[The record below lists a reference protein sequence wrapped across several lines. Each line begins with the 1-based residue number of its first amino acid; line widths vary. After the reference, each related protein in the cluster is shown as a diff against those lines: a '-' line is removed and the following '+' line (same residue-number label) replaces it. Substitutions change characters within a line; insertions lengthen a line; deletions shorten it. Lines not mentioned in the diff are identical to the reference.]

1 VAGQPATQAAGASA
15 PASAVAG
22 HAAVLDPD
30 APRAALAG
38 ELDRDL
44 AVADDVALAED
55 PALVLALARDP
66 EPDRAK
72 RPDRVRNMPD
82 GWRRVALIGT
92 MSIFGPL
99 CIDMYLPALPEIS
112 RQLHASA
119 SAVQLTL
126 TACLIGIAAGQL
138 ILGPISDRIGRRPPL
153 LAGLASFVLSSLA
166 CAMAPNIYA
175 LTGFRLI
182 QGFGGAAGIV
192 IARSIV
198 RDLHSGTALAKFF
211 ATLMLATGV
220 GPVFAPQI
228 GSWILSF
235 TSWRG
240 VFVVLAAFGLILLFS
255 AWWQVPETLAPANR
269 LTGSVWSTLG
279 TMVAVSRDRVFL
291 GCVLACGL
299 GMGGT
304 FAYIAGSSFVLQ
316 NVYGLSPLG
325 YGLIFAVNAF
335 GMIIGAQVSG
345 RLAGRFGA
353 GPLLTSGLVTMI
365 AGGVILFT
373 VVVGHVTGLAG
384 VIPAL
389 WLVMFGFGFVGPNS
403 AALAMQRYP
412 QAAGSAAAVLGSFQF
427 GMAAL
432 IAPLAGAGG
441 TKDALPMV
449 MLVLCL
455 PVAALAAR
463 LLLARTGGQPA
474 VPAGAAV
481 TAEVAAAVRTDAAG

>member
-1 VAGQPATQAAGASA
+1 M
-15 PASAVAG
+15 
-22 HAAVLDPD
+22 
-30 APRAALAG
+30 
-38 ELDRDL
+38 
-44 AVADDVALAED
+44 DDVGSASNPHTSTEPLTATDPLTGIPAED
-55 PALVLALARDP
+55 LALAVEVAQDLGP
-66 EPDRAK
+66 GADRP
-72 RPDRVRNMPD
+72 RPGSRERTMPT

-99 CIDMYLPALPEIS
+99 CIDMYLPALPDIN

-126 TACLIGIAAGQL
+126 TACLIGMALGQL
-138 ILGPISDRIGRRPPL
+138 ILGPVSDRVGRRRPL
-153 LAGLASFVLSSLA
+153 VLGLAAFTISSLA
-166 CAMAPNIYA
+166 CAVAPNIVA

-192 IARSIV
+192 MARSIV
-198 RDLHSGTALAKFF
+198 RDLHSGAALARFY

-240 VFVVLAAFGLILLFS
+240 VFVVLAGCGAVLMVS
-255 AWWQVPETLAPANR
+255 AWWRIPETLAPENR
-269 LTGSVWSTLG
+269 QEGSLWSTLG
-279 TMVAVSRDRVFL
+279 TMAAVSRDRVFI

-304 FAYIAGSSFVLQ
+304 FAYISGSSFVLQ
-316 NVYGLSPLG
+316 NVYGLSALG
-325 YGLIFAVNAF
+325 YGLVFALNAF

-345 RLAGRFGA
+345 HLTGRFGA
-353 GPLLTSGLVTMI
+353 GPLLTAGLATMI
-365 AGGVILFT
+365 AGGALLFA
-373 VVVGHVTGLAG
+373 VVAGHLTGLAG

-389 WLVMFGFGFVGPNS
+389 WLCMFGFGFVGPNS

-412 QAAGSAAAVLGSFQF
+412 RAAGSAAAVLGSFQF
-427 GMAAL
+427 GMAAV

-441 TKDALPMV
+441 PKDALPMV
-449 MLVLCL
+449 LLVLLL

-463 LLLARTGGQPA
+463 LLLARSDGQPA
-474 VPAGAAV
+474 
-481 TAEVAAAVRTDAAG
+481 AAG

>member
-1 VAGQPATQAAGASA
+1 VAGLPATPTAKASA
-15 PASAVAG
+15 PVSDAAG
-22 HAAVLDPD
+22 HAAVLVPD
-30 APRAALAG
+30 APSAAPAP
-38 ELDRDL
+38 
-44 AVADDVALAED
+44 AVLPIED
-55 PALVLALARDP
+55 PLTGSPAQDLALAREVGEDLAADP
-66 EPDRAK
+66 GRGQ
-72 RPDRVRNMPD
+72 RPERVRNMPT

-99 CIDMYLPALPEIS
+99 CIDMYLPALPDIS

-138 ILGPISDRIGRRPPL
+138 LLGPISDRIGRRPPL
-153 LAGLASFVLSSLA
+153 LGGLAAFVLSSVA

-198 RDLHSGTALAKFF
+198 RDLHSGTALARFF

-240 VFVVLAAFGLILLFS
+240 VFYVLAVFGALLLVS
-255 AWWQVPETLAPANR
+255 AWWRVPETLAPHNR

-304 FAYIAGSSFVLQ
+304 FAYISGSSFVLQ
-316 NVYGLSPLG
+316 NVYGLSALG
-325 YGLIFAVNAF
+325 YGLVFAFNAF

-345 RLAGRFGA
+345 RLTARYGA
-353 GPLLTSGLVTMI
+353 NRLLTSGLATMI
-365 AGGVILFT
+365 VGGAILFT
-373 VVVGHVTGLAG
+373 FVVGHVAGLAG

-412 QAAGSAAAVLGSFQF
+412 KAAGSAAAVLGSFQF

-441 TKDALPMV
+441 TKDAFPMV
-449 MLVLCL
+449 ALVLGL

-463 LLLARTGGQPA
+463 LLLTRTGRQPLVPA
-474 VPAGAAV
+474 VAAV
-481 TAEVAAAVRTDAAG
+481 GAPAEVTADAAR

>member
-1 VAGQPATQAAGASA
+1 MLPI
-15 PASAVAG
+15 
-22 HAAVLDPD
+22 
-30 APRAALAG
+30 
-38 ELDRDL
+38 
-44 AVADDVALAED
+44 ED
-55 PALVLALARDP
+55 PLGGSPAQDLALAQEVAQDLARDAGP
-66 EPDRAK
+66 GRDQ
-72 RPDRVRNMPD
+72 RPDRVRSMPA
-82 GWRRVALIGT
+82 GWRRVVLIGT

-99 CIDMYLPALPEIS
+99 CIDMYLPALPDIN

-126 TACLIGIAAGQL
+126 TACLIGIAVGQL
-138 ILGPISDRIGRRPPL
+138 ILGPISDRFGRRPPL
-153 LAGLASFVLSSLA
+153 LGGLAAFVLSSLA

-198 RDLHSGTALAKFF
+198 RDLHSGTALTRFF
-211 ATLMLATGV
+211 STLMLATGV

-240 VFVVLAAFGLILLFS
+240 VFVVLALFGLILLFS
-255 AWWQVPETLAPANR
+255 AWWRVPETLAPENR
-269 LTGSVWSTLG
+269 LTGSVLATLG
-279 TMVAVSRDRVFL
+279 TMVAVSRDRVFI

-304 FAYIAGSSFVLQ
+304 FAYISGSSFVLQ
-316 NVYGLSPLG
+316 NIYGLSPLG
-325 YGLIFAVNAF
+325 YGLVFAVNAF

-345 RLAGRFGA
+345 RLAARFGA
-353 GPLLTSGLVTMI
+353 SRLLTSGLVTMI
-365 AGGVILFT
+365 AGGAMLFI
-373 VVVGHVTGLAG
+373 VVTGHVAGLAG

-389 WLVMFGFGFVGPNS
+389 WLVMFGFGFVGPNA

-412 QAAGSAAAVLGSFQF
+412 QAAGSAAAVLGAFQF
-427 GMAAL
+427 GMAAI

-441 TKDALPMV
+441 SKDALPMV
-449 MLVLCL
+449 TLVLVL
-455 PVAALAAR
+455 PVAAVICR
-463 LLLARTGGQPA
+463 VLLLRPGRSPALPAGVPVPAA
-474 VPAGAAV
+474 VPAG
-481 TAEVAAAVRTDAAG
+481 VRSDAGG